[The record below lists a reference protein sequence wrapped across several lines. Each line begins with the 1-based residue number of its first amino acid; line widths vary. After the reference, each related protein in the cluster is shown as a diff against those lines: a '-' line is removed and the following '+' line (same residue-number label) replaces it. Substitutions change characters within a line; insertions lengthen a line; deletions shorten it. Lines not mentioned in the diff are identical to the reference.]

1 MTLRLVVVPTAQ
13 RLIRTASRW
22 WRENRSAA
30 PDLLAD
36 ELETAFAVIT
46 SQPKIGMHAP
56 EAEEENV
63 RRLHLRRTDYYLYY
77 RHSDD
82 LIEVLALWHA
92 SGVAA
97 HLLFDQSPE
106 VKAEVQH

>member
-1 MTLRLVVVPTAQ
+1 M
-13 RLIRTASRW
+13 
-22 WRENRSAA
+22 
-30 PDLLAD
+30 
-36 ELETAFAVIT
+36 IT